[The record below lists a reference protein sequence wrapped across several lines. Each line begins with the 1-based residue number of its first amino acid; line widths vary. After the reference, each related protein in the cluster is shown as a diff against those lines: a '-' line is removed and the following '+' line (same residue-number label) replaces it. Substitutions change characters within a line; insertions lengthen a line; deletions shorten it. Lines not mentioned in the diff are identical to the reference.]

1 MVNVAVLL
9 SAYNGDKFIKEQIES
24 ILNQNG
30 VNVKL
35 TIRNDGGDPE
45 EKTRRIIREYVA
57 KDERV
62 SLLEGEN
69 LGCAKSF
76 WQLLREAPEAD
87 YYAFADQDDVWLP
100 DKLKAATDSPYGRAG
115 IDLEFK
121 VSKAV
126 SIMQMS
132 NATVVTRSHCLRKSL
147 LGILSHYFPIL
158 CSSP

>member
-76 WQLLREAPEAD
+76 WQLLRESYI
-87 YYAFADQDDVWLP
+87 YYIKNRYSRKFPRKCWL
-100 DKLKAATDSPYGRAG
+100 
-115 IDLEFK
+115 
-121 VSKAV
+121 
-126 SIMQMS
+126 Q
-132 NATVVTRSHCLRKSL
+132 LR
-147 LGILSHYFPIL
+147 F
-158 CSSP
+158 CS